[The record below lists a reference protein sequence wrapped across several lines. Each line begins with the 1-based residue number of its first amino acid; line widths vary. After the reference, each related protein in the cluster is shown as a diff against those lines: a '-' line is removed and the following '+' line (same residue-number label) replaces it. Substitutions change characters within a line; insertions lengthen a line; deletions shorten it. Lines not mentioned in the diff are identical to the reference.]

1 MAITSNAAITMS
13 ALRTEYKGGSSAVSM
28 SELNRGGGYVP
39 SGGARNTSIPTTDD
53 NLSFSKYR
61 NTSKTVSVTYEIIGG
76 GGTGGFGVD
85 DEGDNNRGTYG
96 PSGGTSYIKNG
107 SSTLVT
113 ANGGTGGENCKG
125 NRGTAGAAGVGT
137 HYGSG
142 GAGGARN
149 SSGSSPSSTAYGAGG
164 GGGGGDNGA
173 IYDSGGRS
181 GEGGR
186 AGTRKTG
193 SFTVDYDT
201 IITMQIGGRG
211 GTNTFGYDGARG
223 TGGYA
228 KITWD
233 SRSSAKTSTGTST
246 IN

>member
-1 MAITSNAAITMS
+1 MAITSNAAIAMS
-13 ALRTEYKGGSSAVSM
+13 ALRAEYKGGSGAVSM
-28 SELNRGGGYVP
+28 SQLNRGGGYVP
-39 SGGARNTSIPTTDD
+39 SGGARNALIPTTDN

-61 NTSKTVSVTYEIIGG
+61 NTSKTVSVSYEIIGA

-85 DEGDNNRGTYG
+85 DKGEGYRGTYG
-96 PSGGTSYIKNG
+96 PAGDASYIKNG
-107 SSTLVT
+107 ASTLVT
-113 ANGGTGGENCKG
+113 ANGGAGGENCKG

-149 SSGSSPSSTAYGAGG
+149 SIGSSPSSTAYGAGG
-164 GGGGGDNGA
+164 GGGGGDNGST
-173 IYDSGGRS
+173 YDNGGCS

-186 AGTRKTG
+186 AGTRDTG
-193 SFTVDYDT
+193 SFTVNYDT
-201 IITMQIGGRG
+201 SITMQIGARG
-211 GTNTFGYDGARG
+211 GTSTTGYVGARG

-228 KITWD
+228 KISWD
-233 SRSSAKTSTGTST
+233 SKSSTKTSTGSAT

>member
-1 MAITSNAAITMS
+1 M
-13 ALRTEYKGGSSAVSM
+13 SM

-39 SGGARNTSIPTTDD
+39 SGGARNASIPTTDN

-61 NTSKTVSVTYEIIGG
+61 NTSKTVSVSYEIIGG

-85 DEGDNNRGTYG
+85 DEGEGYRGTYG
-96 PSGGTSYIKNG
+96 PAGGASYIKNG

-113 ANGGTGGENCKG
+113 VNGGAGGENCKG
-125 NRGTAGAAGVGT
+125 GRGTKGSRGGGSD
-137 HYGSG
+137 YGSG
-142 GAGGARN
+142 GAGGALN
-149 SSGSSPSSTAYGAGG
+149 SSGYPPPSTAYGAGG
-164 GGGGGDNGA
+164 GGGGGDAGA
-173 IYDSGGRS
+173 TYDHGGCS

-186 AGTRKTG
+186 SSTRKTG

-211 GTNTFGYDGARG
+211 GTNTTGYDGARG
-223 TGGYA
+223 IGGYA

-233 SRSSAKTSTGTST
+233 SKSSKKTSTGTAT